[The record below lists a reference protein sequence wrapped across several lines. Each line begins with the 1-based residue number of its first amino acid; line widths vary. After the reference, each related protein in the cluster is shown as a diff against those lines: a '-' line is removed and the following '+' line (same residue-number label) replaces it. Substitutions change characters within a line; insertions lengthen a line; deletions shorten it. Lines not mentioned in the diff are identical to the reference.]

1 MSLSQFHED
10 PDRVSDSNQW
20 LSQERKNYDKFLFLL
35 GSEKILV
42 DNQFLKLGRMEMA
55 NNGVGRQE
63 GCSIT

>member
-20 LSQERKNYDKFLFLL
+20 LSQERKNCDKFLFLL

-42 DNQFLKLGRMEMA
+42 DMVSSCNW
-55 NNGVGRQE
+55 E
-63 GCSIT
+63 GWKWQIMVWDDKKVVH